1 MFLFAFVVMIAM
13 GASAQMNVWED
24 GGLSAQYAI
33 ESVDSVTFGI
43 TSETPSSGTG
53 KDGITPLLKIENDY
67 WFISYDEGVTWQ
79 QEGKAKGEKGD
90 KGDQGIQGVQGET
103 GPRGEKG
110 DKGDSM
116 FQAVTQDSNFVYLTL
131 LDSTIVKLVKA
142 REISNNDQPNE
153 EFLFTISYDPNGGE
167 GIMLLDTFYY
177 GVAKK
182 IQKNT
187 FTINTNKIYIEW
199 NTKPDGTGVAYQEDQ
214 EVIINKNIKLYA
226 IWKIVHDDKF
236 SISDNQKVCFSKG
249 NLQYQASTNQ
259 WRFAENQYDF
269 IGDKNAYI
277 STFYTGW
284 IDLFGWGTGNNPT
297 LYTRGSDDYQVFTDW
312 GCNKIDNDPAYT
324 WRTLTYAEWNY
335 LIAKRTNASKLY
347 CLAKVGETNGLII
360 LPDCWIT
367 PHGFSLTTGSN
378 ISYEEQCFTLEQWEI
393 LESAGAIFLPAGG
406 LRGGYSSN
414 VVCLD
419 IVYKNHGCYWS
430 ASHASTAA
438 GYDLTFTSNSVK
450 VGENNHRVSEGLS
463 VRLVKDV
470 E

>member
-1 MFLFAFVVMIAM
+1 MKKLFIIAFAAM
-13 GASAQMNVWED
+13 VAMNVYAQMNVWQN
-24 GGLSAQYAI
+24 GGLSAQYAV
-33 ESVDSVTFGI
+33 ENVDSVTFGI
-43 TSETPSSGTG
+43 TSATPESGTG

-79 QEGKAKGEKGD
+79 QEGKAKGDKGD
-90 KGDQGIQGVQGET
+90 KGEKGD
-103 GPRGEKG
+103 KG

-116 FQAVTQDSNFVYLTL
+116 FQTVTQDENYVYFTL
-131 LDSTIVKLVKA
+131 ADGTVIKIAKGSG
-142 REISNNDQPNE
+142 SNDQPNE

-167 GIMLLDTFYY
+167 GIMLPDTFYY

-297 LYTRGSDDYQVFTDW
+297 LYTRGSGDYQVFTDW

-324 WRTLTYAEWNY
+324 WRTLKYEEWNF
-335 LIAKRTNASKLY
+335 LITKRTNASNLH
-347 CLAKVGETNGLII
+347 CIAQVGETKGLII
-360 LPDCWIT
+360 LPDGWIT
-367 PHGFSLTTGSN
+367 PHGFSLASGSN
-378 ISYEEQCFTLEQWEI
+378 ISYDEQNFTLKEWNI

-419 IVYKNHGCYWS
+419 IVDKNHGCYWS
-430 ASHASTAA
+430 ASHANTAV

-450 VGENNHRVSEGLS
+450 VGENNHGVWEGLS